1 MKRVSS
7 EVEAEIL
14 RHRLVEKWSI
24 GTIATQLSIHHDVV
38 RRVLSQHGLPAPV
51 VLCRTRLADPYIEF
65 LQETL
70 SKYPCLHATR
80 LHQMVQERGYPGGVS
95 HLRRVVAQLRPRKAP
110 EPFLRLSK
118 LPAEEAQVDWGH
130 FGEVQVGRG
139 RRKLYAFVMT
149 LSWSRMIWLE
159 FFFDMQ
165 MANFLQG
172 HVHGLSFFG
181 GTPRKLLYDNLKSA
195 VIDRDSS
202 SIRFNDR
209 LLQLATHYGFEP
221 RAAAPRRGNEKGRVE
236 RSIRYVRDN
245 FFAARDFYDIERLNQ
260 EARAWSE
267 RLSAARKWPQDDT
280 RLVGDV
286 FEEERQKLRRLPNDA
301 FPTAERKVV
310 SVGRTPWIRF
320 DKNDYS
326 VPAKYVRRKVDVLA
340 CHRTIRIVVDG
351 ELVAEHER
359 SFDRRASIEDP
370 AHTDELRKY
379 KRKAREASAGER
391 LRAACP
397 SVEEFLSRASDRGHN
412 MGGLISNLL
421 TLLDT
426 YGADILEAQVV
437 AVNGQEVTS
446 VNAIRL
452 LLEQEVRAA
461 GRTPPME
468 VRLPREDLANLEVAE
483 VDLSQYDIKE
493 ESEHD
498 TNKET
503 DS

>member
-65 LQETL
+65 LQDTL

-172 HVHGLSFFG
+172 HVDGLSFFG

-195 VIDRDSS
+195 VIDRDGSA
-202 SIRFNDR
+202 IRFNER

-221 RAAAPRRGNEKGRVE
+221 RAAAV
-236 RSIRYVRDN
+236 SV
-245 FFAARDFYDIERLNQ
+245 
-260 EARAWSE
+260 
-267 RLSAARKWPQDDT
+267 
-280 RLVGDV
+280 
-286 FEEERQKLRRLPNDA
+286 
-301 FPTAERKVV
+301 KVV
-310 SVGRTPWIRF
+310 VASSVTPR
-320 DKNDYS
+320 D
-326 VPAKYVRRKVDVLA
+326 
-340 CHRTIRIVVDG
+340 
-351 ELVAEHER
+351 
-359 SFDRRASIEDP
+359 SFDS
-370 AHTDELRKY
+370 
-379 KRKAREASAGER
+379 SA
-391 LRAACP
+391 
-397 SVEEFLSRASDRGHN
+397 
-412 MGGLISNLL
+412 
-421 TLLDT
+421 
-426 YGADILEAQVV
+426 
-437 AVNGQEVTS
+437 
-446 VNAIRL
+446 
-452 LLEQEVRAA
+452 
-461 GRTPPME
+461 
-468 VRLPREDLANLEVAE
+468 
-483 VDLSQYDIKE
+483 
-493 ESEHD
+493 
-498 TNKET
+498 
-503 DS
+503 